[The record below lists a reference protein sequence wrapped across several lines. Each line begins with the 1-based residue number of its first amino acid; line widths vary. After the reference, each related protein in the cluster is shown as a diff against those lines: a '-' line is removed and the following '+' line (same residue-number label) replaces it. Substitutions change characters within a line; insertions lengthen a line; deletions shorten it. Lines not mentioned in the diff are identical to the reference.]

1 VTIRGGLRPR
11 LSPSGRPGSEGQAT
25 VEVALALPVVVVA
38 LLLVIQVALVARA
51 QVLVVQ
57 AAREGA
63 RASSVGES
71 PEVARHTPGLDPT
84 RVEVSQVGG
93 TVPGS
98 VVTVRVAYR
107 AATDVPLVGGLLG
120 DVTVRAAVTMR
131 VEGPT

>member
-1 VTIRGGLRPR
+1 MG
-11 LSPSGRPGSEGQAT
+11 
-25 VEVALALPVVVVA
+25 LALPGVVVV
-38 LLLVIQVALVARA
+38 LLLLFQVAPVARA
-51 QVLVVQ
+51 RVRVVQ